1 MIAGIGLCVCGI
13 LGLVWGARHA
23 FNLRGATDRLLARG
37 REARAF
43 TAARRGELDP
53 APAGPP
59 AWLFRLRAGAV
70 LAFSPVIVLAG
81 LVIAFR

>member
-1 MIAGIGLCVCGI
+1 MIAGIGLCAFGI
-13 LGLVWGARHA
+13 LGMVWGARHA

-43 TAARRGELDP
+43 TAARRGELDL

-59 AWLFRLRAGAV
+59 AWALRLRAGAV
-70 LAFSPVIVLAG
+70 LACGPLLVLVG
-81 LVIAFR
+81 LVVAFD